1 MIISKEASGKADE
14 IVKEGRVFKP
24 LYKDLL
30 DNMPQDLVQE
40 MARRRLQEIDSGLGQ
55 KENKGAALGLEKNHE
70 SIRN

>member
-1 MIISKEASGKADE
+1 MRLSKKG
-14 IVKEGRVFKP
+14 GCLNLFN
-24 LYKDLL
+24 KDLL